1 MIIAITGYSQTNVH
15 NVVPSYAVPYFQANV
30 RVADTLQAEHI
41 IVTDSV
47 TLEDALF
54 DIYHLAPDADSLVV
68 ADDGV
73 INLRA
78 GAYGELHVSVYN
90 AGMYE
95 EFAWA
100 IINTDGSIGIL
111 IQKSTDVTTTGGTD
125 NKLNIYDGGAYTI
138 IENKLGGNRTIKYT
152 FIH

>member
-1 MIIAITGYSQTNVH
+1 MIIAITGYSQINVH

-41 IVTDSV
+41 IVTDSI

-111 IQKSTDVTTTGGTD
+111 IQNSTDVTTTGGTD

-138 IENKLGGNRTIKYT
+138 IENKLGGSRTIKYT